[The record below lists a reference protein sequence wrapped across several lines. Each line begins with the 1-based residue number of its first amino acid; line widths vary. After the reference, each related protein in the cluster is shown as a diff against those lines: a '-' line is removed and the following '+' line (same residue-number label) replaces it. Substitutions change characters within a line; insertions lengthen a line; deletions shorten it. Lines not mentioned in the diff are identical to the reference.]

1 MGFNRIGNINTGNV
15 EVNPIYNTGVYPIG
29 TQNIWDVKVAET
41 YTNNIPNVYVPSW
54 MVTQPNVD
62 NLLPPVVVNV
72 GNPIVDIPGCV
83 KAHKD
88 NKRHKTG
95 IPIDKDLVENDS
107 KNAMT
112 LCPDGSYPAY
122 SAMNYEPDQLT
133 ITYETKAPPVAPPP
147 DPEVNTPET
156 PSIPK
161 TEGDPECPGPTSLRI
176 GTVGPNQKEKVV
188 GHELQKTQQGT
199 LICVELY
206 EDINIAE
213 QYLPSAQIATTTASI
228 AAVAGASALLAKP
241 LADLLLK
248 VFKPAIKQVIGKVN
262 KALGKTPYKPTQAE
276 LKTNEYRVK
285 KGLLGINFAKD
296 HAKRMKSEKK
306 REKEQEKKIKEYK
319 KK

>member
-1 MGFNRIGNINTGNV
+1 MSIPRIGV
-15 EVNPIYNTGVYPIG
+15 HQIG
-29 TQNIWDVKVAET
+29 TQKVQIADN
-41 YTNNIPNVYVPSW
+41 YTNDIPNVYVPRW
-54 MVTQPNVD
+54 MTTQPNVD
-62 NLLPPVVVNV
+62 YLIPPVVVNI
-72 GNPIVDIPGCV
+72 GNPVVDIPGCV

-88 NKRHKTG
+88 NKQHKTG
-95 IPIDKDLVENDS
+95 IPFDKDLVKNDS

-133 ITYETKAPPVAPPP
+133 ITYESKAPPVAPPP
-147 DPEVNTPET
+147 EPDLNTPET

-161 TEGDPECPGPTSLRI
+161 AEGDPECPGPTSLRI
-176 GTVGPNQKEKVV
+176 GAVGPSEKEKVI
-188 GHELQKTQQGT
+188 GHELQKTPQGT

-206 EDINIAE
+206 EDINIVE

-248 VFKPAIKQVIGKVN
+248 VFKPAIKQVLGKVN
-262 KALGKTPYKPTQAE
+262 KALGKTPYRLTQDE
-276 LKTNEYRVK
+276 IRTNEYRVK
-285 KGLLGINFAKD
+285 KGLLEIPFAKN
-296 HAKRMKSEKK
+296 HAKKEKK
-306 REKEQEKKIKEYK
+306 K